1 MKEFEISVE
10 EALEAEGLE
19 NIYDVA
25 FSSIV
30 PACCSQG
37 CQVEPDGH
45 CEHGNES
52 VLLAEGLI

>member
-1 MKEFEISVE
+1 MDKTLTVTETLEI
-10 EALEAEGLE
+10 EGVSLMDL
-19 NIYDVA
+19 I
-25 FSSIV
+25 FSSVI
-30 PACCSQG
+30 PACCSEG